1 MKAEKRREPPLSVK
15 LEAALRQ
22 LVDAWK
28 ALGKVPA
35 DEEPKLEFDHF
46 PALGLREVCQETGQH
61 IPHQH
66 SAEHLRWMPK
76 EDHAR
81 KTRGTG
87 ATTNGTDVGEM
98 RKTRQLVK
106 KRNARETPPEERPPE
121 RRTKPKSN
129 FPKRGFP
136 KPKKIQSRATGYKRQ
151 GV

>member
-1 MKAEKRREPPLSVK
+1 MKAEKRKEPPLHVK

-22 LVDAWK
+22 LVEAWK
-28 ALGKVPA
+28 ALGRVPA
-35 DEEPKLEFDHF
+35 DETPKLEFDHH

-76 EDHAR
+76 EDHDR

-87 ATTNGTDVGEM
+87 ATTNGTDIGEM

-106 KRNARETPPEERPPE
+106 KRKARESPPEEQPPE
-121 RRTKPKSN
+121 RRTKPKA
-129 FPKRGFP
+129 KIAGRGFDR
-136 KPKKIQSRATGYKRQ
+136 PKKIQARATGYKRR